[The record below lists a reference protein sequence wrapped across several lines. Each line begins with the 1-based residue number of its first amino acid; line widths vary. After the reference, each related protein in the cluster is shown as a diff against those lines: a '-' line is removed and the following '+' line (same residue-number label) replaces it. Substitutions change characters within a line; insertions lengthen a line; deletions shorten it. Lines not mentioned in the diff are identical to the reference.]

1 MLSVSSVIKTLM
13 AEFEDVLILG
23 YIDDYYFLGEP
34 ARVAACYRRYNEL
47 MEERRAALNH
57 GKGRFFSFSASA
69 SQHADVVA
77 LCRDTVRAD
86 GRAVEA
92 LAPSEGVKVLGAPVG
107 EHVHMSEGEWPC
119 LRGRGG

>member
-1 MLSVSSVIKTLM
+1 MYYGDDYIFSSREGCQQGCTLGSLLYVLSVSSVIKTLM
-13 AEFEDVLILG
+13 AEFDDVLILG

-47 MEERRAALNH
+47 MDERRSALNH

-77 LCRDTVRAD
+77 LCRDMVAFS
-86 GRAVEA
+86 AV
-92 LAPSEGVKVLGAPVG
+92 
-107 EHVHMSEGEWPC
+107 
-119 LRGRGG
+119 